1 MSRRALLLAVLAAAS
16 ASAAGPEA
24 PRVQT
29 SLSRTAL
36 FSGERVTFQVEVS
49 CAPNVDVLQD
59 DLLPERLTLD
69 GLEVVSSD
77 RERLADETSGAV
89 VYRVR
94 HHLVTYEIPP
104 RALRIA
110 DQTLRYY
117 VRRPGQRLDDTAP
130 AGETQVRGAAIALR
144 SALPDDAK
152 AVALR
157 DEAAAATLP
166 PALLLLRP
174 LGLGLLL
181 LAAAPAAFWGVALAQ
196 RMAARKSRSLA
207 HARAGAAL
215 ARSALD
221 ELRAVDASDDAARR
235 AAYDRLDAA
244 LREQLEHVGVAARK
258 LTPAEIAARLPAG
271 ARLDAERLNAVLSE
285 CERARYAPVE
295 LLPPPERFRAGL
307 EALAELRAS
316 R

>member
-1 MSRRALLLAVLAAAS
+1 
-16 ASAAGPEA
+16 
-24 PRVQT
+24 
-29 SLSRTAL
+29 
-36 FSGERVTFQVEVS
+36 
-49 CAPNVDVLQD
+49 VDVLQD

-77 RERLADETSGAV
+77 RERLADEATGAV

-166 PALLLLRP
+166 RALLLLRP

-207 HARAGAAL
+207 PRARAGAAL

-221 ELRAVDASDDAARR
+221 ELPRGRRLGRRGAARGLRPSGRGPARAARACGRGGTQAHSRRDRR
-235 AAYDRLDAA
+235 AAARGRAA
-244 LREQLEHVGVAARK
+244 GR
-258 LTPAEIAARLPAG
+258 
-271 ARLDAERLNAVLSE
+271 
-285 CERARYAPVE
+285 RA
-295 LLPPPERFRAGL
+295 L
-307 EALAELRAS
+307 
-316 R
+316 